1 MCRAAL
7 ALTPDVEMIYAFD
20 SPLPSLKADLIAV
33 DARSSP
39 SYCKQAKLMKEAIQR
54 IQARSL
60 QNLFNTRLERLQGL
74 VFTGE
79 RSDDDEMILLLF
91 SRDIQVTSFL
101 TTKLAYQ

>member
-20 SPLPSLKADLIAV
+20 SPLQSLKADLIAV

-39 SYCKQAKLMKEAIQR
+39 SYRKQAKLMKETIQR